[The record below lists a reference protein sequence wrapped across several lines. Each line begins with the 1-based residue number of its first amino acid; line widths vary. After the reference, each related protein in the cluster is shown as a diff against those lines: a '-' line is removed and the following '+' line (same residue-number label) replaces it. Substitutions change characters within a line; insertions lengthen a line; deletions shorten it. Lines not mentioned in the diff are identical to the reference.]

1 MVGLTEK
8 AMKSYLK
15 LCAAKRDD
23 MLNRLDSAYGEI
35 ESYAKSEGA
44 PAADA
49 CASIVAGA
57 GESCVQKR
65 ASIHEAET
73 CSRLDAIGA
82 QIDAW
87 RNSQLTKID
96 VAVRD
101 AQRPKPNSGSRP
113 VEPSAPTKPA
123 SKPKVVPRS
132 SVLPAKAL
140 RSEEEID
147 EYLAQLKTR
156 LLKELE
162 GFDSIRLG

>member
-1 MVGLTEK
+1 M
-8 AMKSYLK
+8 
-15 LCAAKRDD
+15 
-23 MLNRLDSAYGEI
+23 
-35 ESYAKSEGA
+35 
-44 PAADA
+44 
-49 CASIVAGA
+49 
-57 GESCVQKR
+57 
-65 ASIHEAET
+65 
-73 CSRLDAIGA
+73 
-82 QIDAW
+82 
-87 RNSQLTKID
+87 
-96 VAVRD
+96 AVRD
-101 AQRPKPNSGSRP
+101 AQRPKPNPGSRP